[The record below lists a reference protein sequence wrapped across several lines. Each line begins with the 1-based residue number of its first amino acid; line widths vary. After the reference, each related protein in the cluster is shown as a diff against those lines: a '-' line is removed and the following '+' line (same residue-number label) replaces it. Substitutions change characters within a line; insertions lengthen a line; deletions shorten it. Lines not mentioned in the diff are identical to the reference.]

1 MSARTLLAFWTPGY
15 GEIIIIALVVLVV
28 FGNRIPE
35 VMRSLGAGLT
45 HFKKGLHDTED
56 EIRKELDAD
65 ESSSDKSSKKDA

>member
-1 MSARTLLAFWTPGY
+1 MSATMVSAFWTPGY

-45 HFKKGLHDTED
+45 HFKKGLHETEE
-56 EIRKELDAD
+56 EIRKELDAN
-65 ESSSDKSSKKDA
+65 ESSSDNSSKKKS

>member
-15 GEIIIIALVVLVV
+15 GELVIIGLIVLIV

-35 VMRSLGAGLT
+35 VMRSLGRGLT

-56 EIRKELDAD
+56 EIRKELDA
-65 ESSSDKSSKKDA
+65 SDSAEKSSKKDG

>member
-15 GEIIIIALVVLVV
+15 GEIVIIGLIVLIV

-35 VMRSLGAGLT
+35 VMRSLGRGLT

-56 EIRKELDAD
+56 EIRKELDAS
-65 ESSSDKSSKKDA
+65 ESAEKPSKKDG